1 MKKLSFYLG
10 LCLVIIGYTGIYAQ
24 NLDDAVRYSYL
35 MPYGDSRFNA
45 VSGAFSGIGANITG
59 ISLNPAGL
67 GVYKKSEYLDLF
79 LSLIF
84 YLILNT

>member
-45 VSGAFSGIGANITG
+45 VSEHSLVLELILLVLASILPDLVFIKIRNIW
-59 ISLNPAGL
+59 I
-67 GVYKKSEYLDLF
+67 F
-79 LSLIF
+79 F
-84 YLILNT
+84 YL